1 MGAPSSFPP
10 VTPVGHLWRTAAVL
24 ALSAMAWATLAGWQW
39 SHVRWWFYT
48 DLGIGAATLA
58 LTFLRRRYPVSV
70 AAVAAA
76 ANAVSA
82 TAGGPATLALMS
94 LSTRRRWAEI
104 VPVAALAVASGTV
117 IERFGPAS
125 AADWRG
131 TLAIVTAV
139 VGVTVGW
146 GMYIGSRR
154 ELLAT
159 LRDRAERAEAEQELR
174 AERARAAERTRIAR
188 EMHDVL
194 AHRIS
199 LLTLHA
205 GALSYR
211 TDLDPDQ
218 VRRSAALIQQTA
230 QSALT
235 ELRDVLGVLR
245 EPDGSTAPES
255 PQPDVADL
263 PALIAEARA
272 AGVRI
277 VYTDHRAEAVLPV
290 GTGRTVYRI
299 VQEGLTNARKHAAD
313 TRVSVELGG
322 APGRGLELTIAN
334 PLRVGAEPP
343 HSRPGSGFGL
353 VGAAERV
360 ALAGGALSHRITPDD
375 RFEVRAWLPWPT

>member
-1 MGAPSSFPP
+1 MRAPSPFSP
-10 VTPVGHLWRTAAVL
+10 VTPAGHLWRTALVL
-24 ALSAMAWATLAGWQW
+24 ALSAMAWAPLAGWQW
-39 SHVRWWFYT
+39 SHARWWFYA
-48 DLGIGAATLA
+48 DLGIGAAALA
-58 LTFLRRRYPVSV
+58 LTFLRRRFPVSV
-70 AAVAAA
+70 AAVTAA
-76 ANAVSA
+76 ANTVSA
-82 TAGGPATLALMS
+82 SAGGPATLALMS
-94 LSTRRRWAEI
+94 LSTRRRWPQI
-104 VPVAALAVASGTV
+104 VPVAAVSVAAGTV

-131 TLAIVTAV
+131 TLAIVTAI

-146 GMYIGSRR
+146 GLYIGSRR

-205 GALSYR
+205 GALAYR
-211 TDLDPDQ
+211 TDLDSAQ
-218 VRRSAALIQQTA
+218 VRRSAELIQQTA

-245 EPDGSTAPES
+245 EPGGVDAPEM
-255 PQPDVADL
+255 PQPDAADL
-263 PALIAEARA
+263 PALIAETRA
-272 AGVRI
+272 AGVHI
-277 VYTDHRAEAVLPV
+277 DYTDRCADAALPV
-290 GTGRTVYRI
+290 ATGRTVYRI

-313 TRVSVELGG
+313 TRVTVTLTG
-322 APGRGLELTIAN
+322 APGDGLELTIAN
-334 PLRVGAEPP
+334 PLRVGAVPP
-343 HSRPGSGFGL
+343 RARPGGGFGL

-360 ALAGGALSHRITPDD
+360 ALAGGTLSHRITPDD